1 MRTLSGPIAPGRET
15 DRFLLA
21 WLAIGFITV
30 LAMAFVTPPFQ
41 TPDEAQHY
49 FRAYQ
54 ISEGT
59 LVADVQG
66 DISGGELPASLERF
80 AKHFLG
86 PVLLHAPRPVNRMPL
101 KQTFAASAQP
111 LEVDKR
117 VFINFSGLSFY
128 APLAYAGQ
136 AVGMAAGRHAG
147 AGPLA
152 LFYLARVMNAL
163 CALAVLYCALRLL
176 PFGKELV
183 AFIALLPMPMSLYGS
198 CSPDAM
204 IISTAF
210 LLTALVLNRIWAD
223 TWSHRDSL
231 IAILCATTFCA
242 IKPVYSPMLMLGFF
256 GIFFTTRRT
265 EVVKQQAAV
274 LVMCLI
280 ATFVWLRIT
289 APAMVAVRTD
299 VSVHDQIAHIL
310 NAPAGYLHTLAS
322 SFWWHGFYYRH
333 FVGVLG
339 WLTIPLPLAAYVL
352 PLIAIVAAWGSEQR
366 AHPYR
371 VGLFACYCMA
381 IIAVSTTL
389 LMTALYVTWTPVG
402 KWLIDGVQGR
412 YFLPLA
418 PLGALAFL
426 SLSGRKK
433 YWKQSTMQAVILCLI
448 VLEAAMAL
456 TTLANRYAAFSDI
469 F

>member
-1 MRTLSGPIAPGRET
+1 MQTLSGSIAPGRKT

-21 WLAIGFITV
+21 WLAIGLVTV

-66 DISGGELPASLERF
+66 DISGGELPASLETF

-86 PVLLHAPRPVNRMPL
+86 PILLHAPRPVNPMPL
-101 KQTFAASAQP
+101 TQTFAQSGQP
-111 LEVDKR
+111 LDAGKR
-117 VFINFSGLSFY
+117 DFINFSGLSFY
-128 APLAYAGQ
+128 APLAYSGQ
-136 AVGMAAGRHAG
+136 AVAMAAGRHAG
-147 AGPLA
+147 AGPFA
-152 LFYLARVMNAL
+152 LFYLARVVNGL

-210 LLTALVLNRIWAD
+210 LFTALVINRMWSD
-223 TWSHRDSL
+223 TWGYRDTLVS
-231 IAILCATTFCA
+231 ILCATTFCA
-242 IKPVYSPMLMLGFF
+242 IKPVYAPILMLGFF
-256 GIFFTTRRT
+256 GIFCTSRRT
-265 EVVKQQAAV
+265 AVVTRQAAV
-274 LVMCLI
+274 LAMCLI

-299 VSVHDQIAHIL
+299 ISVSGQIAHIL
-310 NAPAGYLHTLAS
+310 NAPAGYLHIIAS
-322 SFWWHGFYYRH
+322 SFWWQGFYYRQ

-339 WLTIPLPLAAYVL
+339 WLTIPLPLAAYLL
-352 PLIAIVAAWGSEQR
+352 PPIAVVAAWGSEQR
-366 AHPYR
+366 VHPYR
-371 VGLFACYCMA
+371 VALFSCYCMA
-381 IIAVSTTL
+381 IIAVSTSL

-402 KWLIDGVQGR
+402 NWLVEGVQGR

-418 PLGALAFL
+418 PLGALVFL

-433 YWKQSTMQAVILCLI
+433 YWKQSTTQAVILCLI
-448 VLEAAMAL
+448 LLEAGM
-456 TTLANRYAAFSDI
+456 TLATLADRYAVF
-469 F
+469 